1 MVRPRTRRTLFAGG
15 VLTGLMAQQLVLF
28 AVPLILFQDTKEVS
42 TLGIAY
48 ALEWLPNLVAFPL
61 AGLLADRDGGVRL
74 FRRAN
79 LARAGALGLVAVL
92 CLVTPSW
99 STAVLMANGALLSI
113 LMAPVHMAV
122 EKVVPQVA
130 EGEDLARTQSVV
142 QNMELLSMALGPGL
156 AMVSVLVLGKVWL
169 LVLAAAMFALA
180 GACWL
185 PLPHRA
191 EKGEASGGSAREAV
205 FELRLGWRLL
215 TGNRP
220 VLLLA
225 CFNFSINLVVSTVL
239 AANAAVITGVFK
251 APDSS
256 FALLNMCVGVMG
268 LVNLLITPLLLRRF
282 EVGMLGVIGFTVVCG
297 ALLLLGLASSFAV
310 YAVAFVVMLVGDAY
324 FNVFNRT
331 QRVKVI
337 PREHLGK
344 VMGSFFIINDLSF
357 PIGGILIATVVGTA
371 GPQGL
376 VVVLTVLLVVFG
388 AVFLPLTIRGFER
401 ALAEIRGREGAVSEP
416 HEQAGSEPREEARSE
431 PRGEAREERPERI
444 RQEPRTETRTDILE
458 PQESLESLTERGSS

>member
-1 MVRPRTRRTLFAGG
+1 
-15 VLTGLMAQQLVLF
+15 MAQQLVLF

-185 PLPHRA
+185 PLPHRGP
-191 EKGEASGGSAREAV
+191 EKGEASEGSAREAV

-376 VVVLTVLLVVFG
+376 VVVLTVLLVIFG

-416 HEQAGSEPREEARSE
+416 HEQGGYESREEAGSEPREEAGSE
-431 PRGEAREERPERI
+431 PREEAREERPERI